1 MNKGKDE
8 REERNELLAKL
19 QKTHGKAMYGN
30 VMADFM
36 FKRLFGNKII
46 MLPFLKMVL
55 PDEGIVDIDYLPTEE
70 LGDTP
75 QDNKV
80 VFDIS
85 CTTADGRTLII
96 EMQKAY
102 QTNFKNRSIA
112 YVSSKITSQSRKQR
126 ENYCLRPDKP
136 WRYNLSPV
144 YIVAI
149 LNFSFTH
156 DEDFPKDRYISS
168 YHIRED
174 ETNELFNKTL
184 NLTFIEMERFNK
196 EESEC
201 GTVLDKLTYSLKH
214 MHTLNAP
221 PSFFNESF
229 FRDLYNLAKLNNFEA
244 EEIRNYMRSLFAASD
259 YANTIDYARENGK
272 AIGKEQGIAIGQ
284 ERGIAI
290 GEERGIAIG
299 TARRNAELADAM
311 LAKRM
316 DIELICELTGLTSE
330 EVNALKQ

>member
-1 MNKGKDE
+1 M
-8 REERNELLAKL
+8 
-19 QKTHGKAMYGN
+19 
-30 VMADFM
+30 
-36 FKRLFGNKII
+36 
-46 MLPFLKMVL
+46 
-55 PDEGIVDIDYLPTEE
+55 GISSA
-70 LGDTP
+70 TP
-75 QDNKV
+75 
-80 VFDIS
+80 
-85 CTTADGRTLII
+85 C
-96 EMQKAY
+96 
-102 QTNFKNRSIA
+102 
-112 YVSSKITSQSRKQR
+112 
-126 ENYCLRPDKP
+126 
-136 WRYNLSPV
+136 
-144 YIVAI
+144 
-149 LNFSFTH
+149 
-156 DEDFPKDRYISS
+156 S

-184 NLTFIEMERFNK
+184 NLTFIEMERFKK

-221 PSFFNESF
+221 PSFFDESF

-259 YANTIDYARENGK
+259 YANAIDYARENGK

-299 TARRNAELADAM
+299 TARRNAELANAM

>member
-1 MNKGKDE
+1 MEKDKDE
-8 REERNELLAKL
+8 RDERKELLAKL
-19 QKTHGKAMYGN
+19 QKTHGKAMFGN

-36 FKRLFGNKII
+36 FKRLFGNKLI

-55 PDEGIVDIDYLPTEE
+55 PEEGIVEIEYIPTEE

-85 CTTADGRTLII
+85 CTTTDGRTLII

-102 QTNFKNRSIA
+102 QPNFKNRSIA

-126 ENYCLRPDKP
+126 ENYLLRLGESWK
-136 WRYNLSPV
+136 YNLSPV
-144 YIVAI
+144 YIIAI
-149 LNFSFTH
+149 LNFSFNH
-156 DEDFPKDRYISS
+156 EESYPEDKYISS

-184 NLTFIEMERFNK
+184 NLTFIELGRFKK

-201 GTVLDKLTYSLKH
+201 MTVLDKLTYSLKH

-229 FRDLYNLAKLNNFEA
+229 FRNLYKLSELNNFEA
-244 EEIRNYMRSLFAASD
+244 EEIRNYMKSLFAVSD
-259 YANTIDYARENGK
+259 YANTIDYAREEGE
-272 AIGKEQGIAIGQ
+272 AIGE

-290 GEERGIAIG
+290 GEERGIAK
-299 TARRNAELADAM
+299 RNVEVATAM
-311 LAKRM
+311 LAKGITLEM
-316 DIELICELTGLTSE
+316 ICEITGLAPE
-330 EVNALKQ
+330 EVKALK

>member
-1 MNKGKDE
+1 M
-8 REERNELLAKL
+8 
-19 QKTHGKAMYGN
+19 
-30 VMADFM
+30 
-36 FKRLFGNKII
+36 
-46 MLPFLKMVL
+46 
-55 PDEGIVDIDYLPTEE
+55 GISSA
-70 LGDTP
+70 TP
-75 QDNKV
+75 
-80 VFDIS
+80 
-85 CTTADGRTLII
+85 C
-96 EMQKAY
+96 
-102 QTNFKNRSIA
+102 
-112 YVSSKITSQSRKQR
+112 
-126 ENYCLRPDKP
+126 
-136 WRYNLSPV
+136 
-144 YIVAI
+144 
-149 LNFSFTH
+149 
-156 DEDFPKDRYISS
+156 S

-184 NLTFIEMERFNK
+184 NLTFIEMERFKK

-221 PSFFNESF
+221 PSFFDESF

-272 AIGKEQGIAIGQ
+272 AIG
-284 ERGIAI
+284 
-290 GEERGIAIG
+290 

-311 LAKRM
+311 LAKKM